1 MIHIL
6 VGRTSHPTCHG
17 VYRLY
22 YQTHRHKTWQLQIHS
37 WFAGNNFA
45 PSLQTSKISSCC
57 TIFKFTI
64 RQISD
69 NLKCNFENIFIR
81 HNYLNNLVLHQVV
94 STDIIYH
101 ENWCFP
107 INYHWSLVFRSV
119 KKIVFRSVSKSS
131 TAMQILKVC
140 FKMSSSGFFS
150 KT

>member
-1 MIHIL
+1 MASIDYIIKHTDTKL
-6 VGRTSHPTCHG
+6 DSF
-17 VYRLY
+17 
-22 YQTHRHKTWQLQIHS
+22 KFS
-37 WFAGNNFA
+37 WFEGNNFA